1 MFGSVCRPKC
11 KQHIFPMNCKNNNSG
26 TFQYAVSD
34 FTPWPIDMQAFSV
47 TAIGSLVIA
56 THIGGTLFEVCQAS
70 SETTSKPASERL
82 ENVGM

>member
-11 KQHIFPMNCKNNNSG
+11 KQRIISMNCKTKYSG

-47 TAIGSLVIA
+47 TAVGSMVIA
-56 THIGGTLFEVCQAS
+56 THIGGTLKFVKRRRNPLPNLRQE
-70 SETTSKPASERL
+70 
-82 ENVGM
+82 G